1 MTTTDIPT
9 TAATIRPLS
18 PQQRRMLEFIGG
30 RTDSYYLM
38 VEAFVLKGELDAAAL
53 RQAVLHVLDRHEVLR
68 SGYPADQDGCLTIG
82 SAADLIDRI
91 WTEAPGAGFDSA
103 DEALAAGLDTVTR
116 PLGLDDEPPLRMWL
130 TRLNPTEAVL
140 IVCGHH
146 MVFDAW
152 TFMLFYEDLAA
163 EYRAVT
169 TGGKPRRLPPQYADA
184 QAPHDDRAL
193 DGWSTLF
200 GRRYRETRTLNAAAE
215 TPKGPGAVHR
225 RTWPGLSAG
234 VVGAA
239 RRHSV
244 TPFVIASVA
253 MLQALAD
260 VLGDQEAVFG
270 SAYAG
275 RTTAASANALGY
287 YSTTLF
293 VGEDLGAHRSV
304 DELIVSVSG
313 GLKLWH
319 HSARIQW
326 EDLLARYDADDLYP
340 VKFAFQPKELA
351 ERQLRLPGIETSRT
365 SRKKANLSARRPV
378 NLIGSYDADAV
389 SVSMITRTDVL
400 TDDRAAAL
408 VDGFGRRL
416 TALTASDPAH

>member
-1 MTTTDIPT
+1 MTTTDTPAA
-9 TAATIRPLS
+9 AATVHPLS
-18 PQQRRMLEFIGG
+18 PQQLRMLEFIGG

-38 VEAFVLKGELDAAAL
+38 VEAFVLKGELDVDAL
-53 RQAVLHVLDRHEVLR
+53 RQAVLRVLDRHEVLR
-68 SGYPADQDGCLTIG
+68 SVYPAGQDGYRTTG
-82 SAADLIDRI
+82 SGTDLIDRI
-91 WTEAPGAGFDSA
+91 WTEAPGGNFASA
-103 DEALAAGLDTVTR
+103 DEALAAGLDTATR
-116 PLGLDDEPPLRMWL
+116 PMSLDVEPPLRMWL
-130 TRLNPTEAVL
+130 TRLDPAEAVL

-146 MVFDAW
+146 LVFDAW

-163 EYRAVT
+163 EYRAIT
-169 TGGKPRRLPPQYADA
+169 TGGKSRRLPPQYAEA
-184 QAPHDDRAL
+184 QAPQDERAL
-193 DGWSTLF
+193 DGWSVLF
-200 GRRYRETRTLNAAAE
+200 GRQYRRTRELDAAAE
-215 TPKGPGAVHR
+215 APKGPGAVHR
-225 RTWPGLSAG
+225 RVWPGLSAG

-293 VGEDLGAHRSV
+293 VGEDLSAYQSA
-304 DELIVSVSG
+304 DELIASVNS
-313 GLKLWH
+313 GLKRWH
-319 HSARIQW
+319 HCARIQW
-326 EDLLARYDADDLYP
+326 EDLLAHYDADDLYP

-351 ERQLRLPGIETSRT
+351 ERQLKLPGIETSRT

-378 NLIGSYDADAV
+378 NFIGSYDADAV
-389 SVSMITRTDVL
+389 SVSMITRTDAL
-400 TDDRAAAL
+400 TDEQAAAL
-408 VDGFGRRL
+408 IDGFGRHL
-416 TALTASDPAH
+416 AALAESVPAR